1 VYQYPNEL
9 QIFCR
14 GTLLATHPRLI
25 GRREARQT
33 LPEHHQAPRARQR
46 MPAPEEK
53 LLRGRHPTLDR
64 YMAALT
70 DNKPGRA
77 VRVLRRLL
85 QIQQTYPAEP
95 FIAALEQALRFKL
108 FDLGRLERLV
118 LKHVA
123 GDFFALQDCGTGEPA
138 DHPSDTATPNPA
150 DDTADT

>member
-1 VYQYPNEL
+1 
-9 QIFCR
+9 
-14 GTLLATHPRLI
+14 
-25 GRREARQT
+25 
-33 LPEHHQAPRARQR
+33 
-46 MPAPEEK
+46 
-53 LLRGRHPTLDR
+53 
-64 YMAALT
+64 MAALT

-123 GDFFALQDCGTGEPA
+123 GDFFALQDCGTCEPA
-138 DHPSDTATPNPA
+138 DHSSDADPNNPSDTATASPA
-150 DDTADT
+150 DDTAET

>member
-1 VYQYPNEL
+1 
-9 QIFCR
+9 
-14 GTLLATHPRLI
+14 
-25 GRREARQT
+25 
-33 LPEHHQAPRARQR
+33 

-70 DNKPGRA
+70 DSKPGRA
-77 VRVLRRLL
+77 VRALRRLL

-95 FIAALEQALRFKL
+95 FIAALEQALRFNL

-123 GDFFALQDCGTGEPA
+123 GDFFALQDCRACEPTDNPSAA
-138 DHPSDTATPNPA
+138 DSNTPSDTGTPTPT
-150 DDTADT
+150 DDKADT